1 MLSTPS
7 PFRGPDALVALAT
20 AAHEQLADD
29 PRGALL
35 RVHETAPVAECL
47 GWKSLEGVHPVDA
60 LLGFV
65 APDDWRAIG
74 VCTTGRAHSPRG
86 TEAVTLTLLVDRA
99 GATASV
105 LQRGGALEVLPGRP
119 DGMVADACRR
129 ALGLPT
135 APPPGSSLVLWTLT
149 WLDRVVAEA
158 HDRVPGQ
165 PAPSWAAVARLHP
178 ASSGP
183 GDPVALALDAA
194 ALAEAWPWGRLRAE
208 PALADLPGSPPSP
221 ALAQWMDD
229 GMWARWLIRELPPAA
244 DLLEA
249 TRALL
254 SPVVADA
261 IDLVVAA
268 AADSG
273 GWVVDEWGAW
283 GGVLGE
289 DRP

>member
-1 MLSTPS
+1 MPSIPS
-7 PFRGPDALVALAT
+7 PVPGRDALVALAT

-29 PRGALL
+29 PRDALL
-35 RVHETAPVAECL
+35 RMHETAPVAECL

-74 VCTTGRAHSPRG
+74 VCTTGRALSPGG
-86 TEAVTLTLLVDRA
+86 TEAVTVTLLVDRA
-99 GATASV
+99 GTAASV

-208 PALADLPGSPPSP
+208 PALADLPGSPPS
-221 ALAQWMDD
+221 ASLAQWMDD

-244 DLLEA
+244 ELLEA

-254 SPVVADA
+254 PAVMADA
-261 IDLVVAA
+261 VDLVVAA
-268 AADSG
+268 AVDGG
-273 GWVVDEWGAW
+273 GWAVDEPGGW
-283 GGVLGE
+283 GGVLDE
-289 DRP
+289 DWP

>member
-1 MLSTPS
+1 MPSTPS

-20 AAHEQLADD
+20 AAHDQLADD

-99 GATASV
+99 GGTASV

-149 WLDRVVAEA
+149 WLDRVVAKA
-158 HDRVPGQ
+158 HDRLPGQ
-165 PAPSWAAVARLHP
+165 PGPSWAAMARLHP

-208 PALADLPGSPPSP
+208 PALADLPGSPPS
-221 ALAQWMDD
+221 ASLAQWMDD

-244 DLLEA
+244 ELLEA

-254 SPVVADA
+254 PAVMADA
-261 IDLVVAA
+261 VDLVVAA
-268 AADSG
+268 AVDGG
-273 GWVVDEWGAW
+273 GWAVDEPGGW
-283 GGVLGE
+283 GGVLDE
-289 DRP
+289 DWP